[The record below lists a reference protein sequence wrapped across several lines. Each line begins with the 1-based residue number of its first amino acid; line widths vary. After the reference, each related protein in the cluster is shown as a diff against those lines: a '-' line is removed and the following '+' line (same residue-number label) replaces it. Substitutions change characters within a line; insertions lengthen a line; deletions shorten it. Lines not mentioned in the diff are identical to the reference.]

1 MSKYFQSPLSWVFAL
16 LLLAS
21 QTSFAQNAGWKT
33 NTSGKYKYSY
43 VPGDPLQT
51 RFYTLPN
58 GLKVITSVN
67 KKEPRIQTLI
77 AVRAGSNSDPKSHT
91 GLAHYLEHMLF
102 KGTNTFGSLDWSKE
116 KPLLDQIEALYE
128 KYNKTTDPEQ
138 RTAIYKEIDRVSGEA
153 AKFAIPNEY
162 DKMMSA
168 MGAQGT
174 NAHTW
179 VEETV
184 YEEDIPTNA
193 LERFFTLQAE
203 RFRQPVLRLFHTE
216 LEAVYEE
223 KNRSLDNDGRKI
235 LYSMMD
241 AMFPTHNYGQQTT
254 IGTIEHLKN
263 PSLTEIQKFYN
274 TFYVPNNMAI
284 IMAGDFDPDY
294 VVSLVEKH
302 MGSMKMAKVPEYV
315 AAPEAPITAPIIREV
330 FGPTPENIAIGFRL
344 PGALD
349 EKSAV
354 LATLVDEILS
364 NGKAGLID
372 LNLNKQQKLLGGGS
386 SLSLYKD
393 YGVARLSGSPKAGQT
408 LDEIKELLLSQLD
421 LLRKGEF
428 DESLIKATAANYK
441 LRALQ
446 GAENNGYRA
455 DLLMNEFIQTKG
467 DGWAGTVGF
476 IDAMAKVTK
485 QELIAFAKKHYG
497 ENYVVVYKR
506 QGEDKSIVKV
516 DKPTITPVTLNR
528 DVESDFAKK
537 INNMPLAATQPEWVD
552 FKKAFQHGK
561 LGVCET
567 FYVQNKENDLFR
579 LSYRFDMGN
588 WNDPRLGMAAQY
600 LQYLSTNKFTAEQIS
615 TAFYDIACNYNFSV
629 QDETATISITGL
641 REHFAKAV
649 EMVEQL
655 FLSCKPDESAL
666 ESLKGR
672 MMKARADSKLNRN
685 AIRQALSNY
694 ALYGPK
700 NPFNSGL
707 SNEQL
712 QNLKAED
719 LVSVMHGIFK
729 YPHQIIYYGPESND
743 AIQKQLKTLHSIPQA
758 TVAYPAAVAS
768 FQHVTQDKNQI
779 LFANYDMVQ
788 AELNWVR
795 NASKYEPEMSPV
807 VDLFNSYFGGGMGTI
822 VFQTI
827 RESKALAYSTFAF
840 YQTPSRKERPF
851 TFNAYVGTQ
860 ADKLDEAIIGMN
872 ELITEMPE
880 VPIILEQS
888 KQNMKKTYE
897 SERINQDGPIYSYL
911 GARLKGI
918 DYDIRKSVYEKLDGL
933 TMADVKAFHQKY
945 IAGKPYTYCLVASK
959 DKVNLEMLK
968 KYGEVKELSLT
979 ELFGY

>member
-1 MSKYFQSPLSWVFAL
+1 MSKYVHSSMTWVVAL

-21 QTSFAQNAGWKT
+21 QVSFAQNAGWKS

-43 VPGDPLQT
+43 VPGDPLQS

-58 GLKVITSVN
+58 GLKVITTVN
-67 KKEPRIQTLI
+67 KKEPRIQALI
-77 AVRAGSNSDPKSHT
+77 AVRAGSNTDPKNHT

-102 KGTNTFGSLDWSKE
+102 KGTNTYGSLDWSKE

-138 RTAIYKEIDRVSGEA
+138 RTAIYKEIDRISGEA

-184 YEEDIPTNA
+184 YEEDVPTNA
-193 LERFFTLQAE
+193 LERFFTVQAE

-223 KNRSLDNDGRKI
+223 KNRTLDNDGRKVF
-235 LYSMMD
+235 YSMME
-241 AMFPTHNYGQQTT
+241 AMFPTHNYGQQST

-274 TFYVPNNMAI
+274 TYYVPNNMAVI
-284 IMAGDFDPDY
+284 LAGDFDPDY
-294 VVSLVEKH
+294 VVGLVEKH
-302 MGSMKMAKVPEYV
+302 LGFMKNTPVKEYT
-315 AAPEAPITAPIIREV
+315 AAPEAPITAPIVREV
-330 FGPTPENIAIGFRL
+330 YGPTPENISIGFRL

-349 EKSAV
+349 EKSAM
-354 LATLVDEILS
+354 LANLVDEILS

-372 LNLNKQQKLLGGGS
+372 LNLNKQQKLLGGS
-386 SLSLYKD
+386 SNISIYKD
-393 YGVARLSGSPKAGQT
+393 YSVARLNGSPKAGQT
-408 LDEIKELLLSQLD
+408 LDEVKQMLLSQLD
-421 LLRKGEF
+421 LLRKGQFE
-428 DESLIKATAANYK
+428 ESLIKATAANYK
-441 LRALQ
+441 LGALQ
-446 GAENNGYRA
+446 GAESNNYRA
-455 DLLMNEFIQTKG
+455 NMLMSNYIQTKG
-467 DGWAGTVGF
+467 DGWPGTVGF
-476 IDAMAKVTK
+476 IDAMSKVTK
-485 QELIAFAKKHYG
+485 KELVEFANKYYG
-497 ENYVVVYKR
+497 DNYVVVYKR

-516 DKPTITPVTLNR
+516 DKPTITPITLNR

-537 INNMPLAATQPEWVD
+537 VNNMPLKATQPEWID
-552 FKKAFQHGK
+552 FKKAFQQGK
-561 LGVCET
+561 MGVCET
-567 FYVQNKENDLFR
+567 FYVQNTENDLFR

-588 WNDPRLGMAAQY
+588 WNDRRLGMASQY
-600 LQYLSTNKFTAEQIS
+600 LQFLSTDKYTAEQIS
-615 TAFYDIACNYNFSV
+615 QAFYDIACNYNFSV
-629 QDETATISITGL
+629 QDETATISISGL
-641 REHFAKAV
+641 REHFGKAV
-649 EMVEQL
+649 EMVEHL
-655 FLSCKPDESAL
+655 FLNCKPDEAAL

-672 MMKARADSKLNRN
+672 LMKARADAKLNRN
-685 AIRQALSNY
+685 AIRSALSSY
-694 ALYGPK
+694 GLYGPK

-707 SNEQL
+707 TDEQL
-712 QNLKAED
+712 KNLTASD
-719 LVSVMHGIFK
+719 LVSVLNGIFQ
-729 YPHQIIYYGPESND
+729 YPHQIIYYGPETQESL
-743 AIQKQLKTLHSIPQA
+743 QKQLKMQHRIPEKA
-758 TVAYPAAVAS
+758 MAYPAAAKFKHIS
-768 FQHVTQDKNQI
+768 QDKNQI
-779 LFANYDMVQ
+779 LFAHYDMVQ

-795 NASKYEPEMSPV
+795 NTTNYDPAMAPV
-807 VDLFNSYFGGGMGTI
+807 IDLFNSYFGGGMGTI

-840 YQTPSRKERPF
+840 YQTPYRKEQPYS
-851 TFNAYVGTQ
+851 FNAYVGTQ
-860 ADKLDEAIIGMN
+860 ADKLEDAINGMN
-872 ELITEMPE
+872 ELIADMPE
-880 VPIILEQS
+880 VPIVLDQS

-897 SERINQDGPIYSYL
+897 SERISQDGPIYSYL
-911 GARLKGI
+911 EARRKGL
-918 DYDIRKSVYEKLDGL
+918 DYDLRKSIYGKLDQL
-933 TMADVKAFHQKY
+933 TMADVKAFHKSN